1 MMTVAQNL
9 VDRVNGNIKL
19 LESPV
24 GLKKKINFY
33 FILFNFD
40 CVGVSPKD
48 NMSCDNGWIFLN
60 SFFLSDYSTMLDFW
74 LIQNK

>member
-24 GLKKKINFY
+24 GLEKKI
-33 FILFNFD
+33 
-40 CVGVSPKD
+40 
-48 NMSCDNGWIFLN
+48 
-60 SFFLSDYSTMLDFW
+60 
-74 LIQNK
+74 